1 MIQSFDTNVAKLVG
15 TDAAAL
21 YNYIAVCSIYNPESM
36 TFDELRYARFTKNG
50 LEQHF
55 YYLEK
60 WEVENAIN
68 KLIAQGLIIKV
79 NRIDPERPDFEY
91 YGIPN
96 NDNYD
101 LAL

>member
-1 MIQSFDTNVAKLVG
+1 MIQCFDTNVAILVG

-21 YNYIAVCSIYNPESM
+21 YNYIAVCSIYGPESM
-36 TFDELRYARFTKNG
+36 EFDGLKYAGFTKNG

-55 YYLEK
+55 YYLSK
-60 WEVENAIN
+60 WEVENAIDT
-68 KLIAQGLIIKV
+68 LIAEDLIVKV
-79 NRIDPERPDFEY
+79 NKTDPERPDFEY

-96 NDNYD
+96 NHNYD

>member
-1 MIQSFDTNVAKLVG
+1 MIQSFDTNVAILVG

-21 YNYIAVCSIYNPESM
+21 YNYIAVCSIYGPESM
-36 TFDELRYARFTKNG
+36 AFDGLKYTRFTKNG

-68 KLIAQGLIIKV
+68 TLLAQDLIVKV

-96 NDNYD
+96 NNNYD

>member
-1 MIQSFDTNVAKLVG
+1 MEFDGLK
-15 TDAAAL
+15 
-21 YNYIAVCSIYNPESM
+21 
-36 TFDELRYARFTKNG
+36 YASFTKNG

-68 KLIAQGLIIKV
+68 TLLAQGLIVKV
-79 NRIDPERPDFEY
+79 NKTDPERPDFEY
-91 YGIPN
+91 YGIHN
-96 NDNYD
+96 NHNYD